1 MNSQSLQ
8 TSIEY
13 LKGVGPNR
21 AQLLASE
28 LDIHCYQDLLHLFPN
43 RYIDRT
49 RFYKISELQASSAE
63 MQVIGTI
70 KHIKTVSQKKGS
82 RLVATFSDETGTME
96 LVWFRGQRWIREN
109 LKPGQPYVI
118 FGRVNRFDNRF

>member
-28 LDIHCYQDLLHLFPN
+28 LFVTRGLDLDTVMRMP
-43 RYIDRT
+43 
-49 RFYKISELQASSAE
+49 
-63 MQVIGTI
+63 GT
-70 KHIKTVSQKKGS
+70 
-82 RLVATFSDETGTME
+82 
-96 LVWFRGQRWIREN
+96 
-109 LKPGQPYVI
+109 
-118 FGRVNRFDNRF
+118 